1 MSDPCLFTERI
12 IITHGTDTMIETA
25 KFLASR
31 ESLANTRRIV
41 LTGSMRP
48 ERFSNTDAPLNVGS
62 AIAAVQILPN
72 TGVYV
77 TMHGVVREAQKAAR
91 DDSGQFI

>member
-1 MSDPCLFTERI
+1 MTSLFLVERI

-25 KFLASR
+25 KYLASR
-31 ESLANTRRIV
+31 ETLASTRRIV

-48 ERFSNTDAPLNVGS
+48 ERFSNTDAPINVGS
-62 AIAAVQILPN
+62 AIAAVQVLPK

-77 TMHGVVREAQKAAR
+77 TMHGVVREAHEAAR

>member
-1 MSDPCLFTERI
+1 
-12 IITHGTDTMIETA
+12 
-25 KFLASR
+25 
-31 ESLANTRRIV
+31 
-41 LTGSMRP
+41 MRP

-77 TMHGVVREAQKAAR
+77 AMHGIIREANEAAR